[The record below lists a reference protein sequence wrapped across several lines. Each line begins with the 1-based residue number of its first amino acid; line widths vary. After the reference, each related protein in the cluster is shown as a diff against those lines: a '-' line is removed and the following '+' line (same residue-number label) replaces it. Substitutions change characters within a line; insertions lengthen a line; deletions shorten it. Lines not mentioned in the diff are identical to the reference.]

1 MLIYNKKLYLRL
13 GEIDDFDIYVNPET
27 NLKCFRKIFQK
38 EDEWYIINP
47 ETSQIYKY
55 DKERF
60 LKNASNL
67 LMYAMGRSFTN
78 PGIIYTINLHEFL
91 YYLTR
96 FYAKQSENPSEHLN
110 FNIKVLGNE
119 LSKLTFEEFVINDYC
134 GNLPL
139 EYEHI
144 CEVLVEFIEKQ
155 IKFSVRREELM
166 D

>member
-60 LKNASNL
+60 VCK
-67 LMYAMGRSFTN
+67 
-78 PGIIYTINLHEFL
+78 
-91 YYLTR
+91 
-96 FYAKQSENPSEHLN
+96 
-110 FNIKVLGNE
+110 
-119 LSKLTFEEFVINDYC
+119 
-134 GNLPL
+134 
-139 EYEHI
+139 
-144 CEVLVEFIEKQ
+144 
-155 IKFSVRREELM
+155 
-166 D
+166 